1 MPHECDYFISK
12 LFGWMFITYYFEP
25 TCGTGSGIDF
35 GQILNETFYFKVI
48 RHAIS
53 GCPRFK
59 IIFGDIKQ
67 ASIFSV
73 IM

>member
-12 LFGWMFITYYFEP
+12 LFFGWMFITYYFEP

-48 RHAIS
+48 RHGLLFA
-53 GCPRFK
+53 GAGF
-59 IIFGDIKQ
+59 IIFMAIN
-67 ASIFSV
+67 AYL
-73 IM
+73 

>member
-12 LFGWMFITYYFEP
+12 LFFGWMFITYYFEP

-59 IIFGDIKQ
+59 IILETLNRLVY
-67 ASIFSV
+67 SV
-73 IM
+73 